1 MLDSGDQSFKTN
13 ICNGIYTKATNI
25 KMPIKRGRNVKNANA
40 NTTGTFSS
48 LSENEAKLSIQQREE
63 DVADFTNA
71 VTKTITSGM
80 RDILRR
86 KKLPGN
92 PYNSILPKIRY
103 KEIEENVKQLGLD
116 GHFNSKQCLPS
127 GKNEGFIT
135 QIKNEDDANCF
146 GIESVLKFINATRM
160 GELMDNLSLMKGM
173 WMNSPSLIVFRAQQC
188 S

>member
-1 MLDSGDQSFKTN
+1 
-13 ICNGIYTKATNI
+13 
-25 KMPIKRGRNVKNANA
+25 MPIKRGRNVKNANA

-92 PYNSILPKIRY
+92 PYNFILPKIRY
-103 KEIEENVKQLGLD
+103 KEIEWTAFQHVL
-116 GHFNSKQCLPS
+116 LPV
-127 GKNEGFIT
+127 FM
-135 QIKNEDDANCF
+135 QI
-146 GIESVLKFINATRM
+146 I
-160 GELMDNLSLMKGM
+160 
-173 WMNSPSLIVFRAQQC
+173 LI
-188 S
+188 SMT